1 MPKNKNKTQKP
12 LILDELAAYNQ
23 KVLFPAID
31 KRFEAIDK
39 RFDEMDKKFEKIE
52 GTINRLPSKSYLS
65 DKLAMLEEI
74 QVFPSIKS

>member
-12 LILDELAAYNQ
+12 LTLDELAVYNQ
-23 KVLFPAID
+23 KVLFP
-31 KRFEAIDK
+31 AIDK